1 MYSKSN
7 RILNQTV
14 NGLIV
19 ANNQSLN
26 KKLKKSYRYLENLKA
41 GNAKEPIIQGVPRQ
55 QRDPVNLVP
64 NVLS

>member
-1 MYSKSN
+1 
-7 RILNQTV
+7 
-14 NGLIV
+14 V

-55 QRDPVNLVP
+55 QRDPINLVP